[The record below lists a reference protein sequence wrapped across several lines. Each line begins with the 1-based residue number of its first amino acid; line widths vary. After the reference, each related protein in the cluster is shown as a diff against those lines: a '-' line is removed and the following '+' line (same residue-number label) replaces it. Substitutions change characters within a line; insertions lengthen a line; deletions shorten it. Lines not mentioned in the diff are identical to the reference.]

1 VGFRYRLAIERGR
14 GRFFIIERTVFAL
27 LVEWGFQYS
36 ELLEMSLPEIA
47 AWYDTIV
54 KIAEARREAASK
66 WREA

>member
-1 VGFRYRLAIERGR
+1 MGFRYRLIIERGR

-36 ELLEMSLPEIA
+36 DLLEMSLPEIA
-47 AWYDTIV
+47 AWYETVV

-66 WREA
+66 WRAA